1 MASQKRPQTHRNRRP
16 ILRLGRPARRRTSVV
31 DTADI
36 VSRALCATSDPA
48 RAQNAH
54 VTSVVDITAMP

>member
-1 MASQKRPQTHRNRRP
+1 VRDIAFAPCAKC
-16 ILRLGRPARRRTSVV
+16 ARYAVV
-31 DTADI
+31 DTATI
-36 VSRALCATSDPA
+36 VRRAFGATSNPA